1 LNGSR
6 LTQRRTR
13 SRLRRPRRRQI
24 LRRPVATGTRVTG
37 GGRGQGTRQ
46 GAGRTEDKRL
56 DWPGP
61 SLRDFEIQIFELI
74 CERCSGAVG
83 QRCSQISLR
92 WDASS
97 VLVSVIHLHFFSS
110 RFHSFS
116 FVFIFIHRHV
126 INMATMSV
134 NFNSKK

>member
-74 CERCSGAVG
+74 CERCSGAVDSG
-83 QRCSQISLR
+83 AHKSRCAGTRRRSL
-92 WDASS
+92 SLS
-97 VLVSVIHLHFFSS
+97 FIFIFLFI
-110 RFHSFS
+110 SFS
-116 FVFIFIHRHV
+116 FVLIRFHFHSQARNKYGNHV
-126 INMATMSV
+126 GK
-134 NFNSKK
+134 FLL